1 MMKKKQKLFNKK
13 SLALIII
20 GIVINLMGSSIAEYY
35 KLPLF
40 MDSAGTFLV
49 SMLAGPAAGVV
60 AGTVM
65 NFMTAAP
72 LSYDW
77 LYMFVSIGG
86 AVTVGKLLYKKERM
100 DSFLIVGTGVLT
112 GIVMTIIS
120 TPINMILNGGMT
132 GNIWSDALVEL
143 MSQYTSLT
151 LVCCICGEIIV
162 NIPDKMITII
172 LIAYAV
178 LLFRHMGLKLEMGDD
193 EENEGHGSVKDGASL
208 IVSAFILSAALS
220 LSLSRMAVSAAEDF
234 DSDYALTVYGLYEGL
249 NSSQINS
256 VTQTGDGYI
265 WAGSYSGLYRYDGM
279 KFEQVNLDKRICN
292 AMILYADT
300 RGRLWI
306 GTNDSGLAC
315 YDPDKETIRFFDRE
329 NGMSADSIRDICEDE
344 KGNIYVSTVS
354 YINKINLSNSEGPYI
369 SVYDANEDITSVY
382 SLIYLGDD
390 RICGVTG
397 KGMLFAMKD
406 GELLFTKKCGRE
418 EYQFS
423 AVAYDGNEHLLAGS
437 TGDYMESLT
446 LGESGFLLRSISTGA
461 GIAGLSGFNRLGYS
475 EDYKGFFASCVNGF
489 GFISNTGK
497 AQNLSTDDFNTAAE
511 DVFIDRQKN
520 IWFCSSKQGIVKLSK
535 NPFSDLFKHIGEG
548 EKAVNATCIVDD
560 DLYIGTD
567 NGAMKVNVTTEKK
580 IKDERL
586 DVLEGE
592 RIRSISRDSGGNLWF
607 STYGENGLVRIGQNG
622 DIRAFTHVKDSSV
635 LGTRFRFA
643 MELEDGRIFAAS
655 TEGINYIADG
665 RVVKTISEADGMEVP
680 KVLSAIQDADGCIW
694 AGTDGGGVY
703 MIKDDAVEAHFGKG
717 EGLMS
722 EVVMKVVPC
731 EGGRLYVTSNGL
743 YLHSGDGIKKL
754 ENFPYNNV
762 YDVYISDD
770 HTAFVTSSAGLY
782 VTLEDDLLKDE
793 EGYTYSLLN
802 GRRGLETSFTAN
814 SWSSEKNEKLYLCC
828 TEGVRVLGIR
838 DYEQFDN
845 HYQIAVRSLTK
856 DGVEVPLE
864 NGVYDIPA
872 GPGKVVINP
881 ALLNYTVSDPLVR
894 VTLEGAGDEGNVMRQ
909 SAMEPIYY
917 SSINPGDYSLVIEVL
932 DGSGE
937 KVLKSMTYLIH
948 KDAKLYEQGYFKIY
962 IICVLSI
969 MLVFIVWLVSRMGNM
984 AVINSQYDQIKQA
997 KDEAEY
1003 ANETKT
1009 RFLAQ
1014 MSHEIRTPISAVLG
1028 MDEMILQESRE
1039 PDTRSYAADIYDA
1052 GNTLLELIN
1061 DILDSSRLE
1070 AGGVELIMK
1079 EYELA
1084 GIVKDVMSMSSQ
1096 RARLKDLKIEAEI
1109 DPELPRGLK
1118 GDELRIR
1125 QIIMNLMSNAVK
1137 YTISGTVW
1145 LRISGIKDGAKA
1157 VLHVEVEDTGVGIK
1171 EEDLPLLFE
1180 EYKRIEEGSIKNTEG
1195 TGLGMS
1201 ITVGLLKMMGS
1212 SLQVSSIYGK
1222 GSRFYFDLEQEITDD
1237 APIGEFS
1244 RLSGRNEGEDEE
1256 EEEFTAA
1263 DARVLIVD
1271 DNALNRKV
1279 FRNLLKRTRVKVSE
1293 AASGYEALV
1302 MADTEHY
1309 DMIFMDHMMPGMDG
1323 IETLNKLNEMDGL
1336 KETPVYVL
1344 TANTKPGI
1352 KAEHADY
1359 GFSGF
1364 ISKPVT
1370 ANDLRRALKEGL
1382 PAELIH
1388 PLTEEEKELYGVGR
1402 KNDIPPLPDDLPSV
1416 EGLDWAHAWLH
1427 LPDRDMLRNAVKAF
1441 YDVTDVQADRLQ
1453 EFYRVLVTHAGNM
1466 EVAKIAPELN
1476 NEAGRGE
1483 DPIKAYGI
1491 QAGIMKTSA
1500 DALGI
1505 ISLAGM
1511 AEILESAA
1519 ASENTATIRA
1529 VHETFIREWKSWRE
1543 KLKGVFGVGTRN

>member
-1 MMKKKQKLFNKK
+1 MKKKQKLFNKK

-132 GNIWSDALVEL
+132 GNIWGDALVEL

-193 EENEGHGSVKDGASL
+193 KENEGHGSVKDGASL

-292 AMILYADT
+292 AMILYTDT

-548 EKAVNATCIVDD
+548 EKT
-560 DLYIGTD
+560 
-567 NGAMKVNVTTEKK
+567 
-580 IKDERL
+580 
-586 DVLEGE
+586 
-592 RIRSISRDSGGNLWF
+592 
-607 STYGENGLVRIGQNG
+607 VRW
-622 DIRAFTHVKDSSV
+622 
-635 LGTRFRFA
+635 
-643 MELEDGRIFAAS
+643 M
-655 TEGINYIADG
+655 
-665 RVVKTISEADGMEVP
+665 
-680 KVLSAIQDADGCIW
+680 
-694 AGTDGGGVY
+694 
-703 MIKDDAVEAHFGKG
+703 
-717 EGLMS
+717 
-722 EVVMKVVPC
+722 
-731 EGGRLYVTSNGL
+731 
-743 YLHSGDGIKKL
+743 
-754 ENFPYNNV
+754 
-762 YDVYISDD
+762 
-770 HTAFVTSSAGLY
+770 
-782 VTLEDDLLKDE
+782 
-793 EGYTYSLLN
+793 
-802 GRRGLETSFTAN
+802 
-814 SWSSEKNEKLYLCC
+814 
-828 TEGVRVLGIR
+828 
-838 DYEQFDN
+838 
-845 HYQIAVRSLTK
+845 
-856 DGVEVPLE
+856 
-864 NGVYDIPA
+864 
-872 GPGKVVINP
+872 
-881 ALLNYTVSDPLVR
+881 
-894 VTLEGAGDEGNVMRQ
+894 
-909 SAMEPIYY
+909 PI
-917 SSINPGDYSLVIEVL
+917 
-932 DGSGE
+932 
-937 KVLKSMTYLIH
+937 
-948 KDAKLYEQGYFKIY
+948 
-962 IICVLSI
+962 
-969 MLVFIVWLVSRMGNM
+969 
-984 AVINSQYDQIKQA
+984 
-997 KDEAEY
+997 
-1003 ANETKT
+1003 
-1009 RFLAQ
+1009 
-1014 MSHEIRTPISAVLG
+1014 
-1028 MDEMILQESRE
+1028 
-1039 PDTRSYAADIYDA
+1039 
-1052 GNTLLELIN
+1052 
-1061 DILDSSRLE
+1061 
-1070 AGGVELIMK
+1070 
-1079 EYELA
+1079 
-1084 GIVKDVMSMSSQ
+1084 
-1096 RARLKDLKIEAEI
+1096 
-1109 DPELPRGLK
+1109 
-1118 GDELRIR
+1118 
-1125 QIIMNLMSNAVK
+1125 
-1137 YTISGTVW
+1137 
-1145 LRISGIKDGAKA
+1145 
-1157 VLHVEVEDTGVGIK
+1157 
-1171 EEDLPLLFE
+1171 
-1180 EYKRIEEGSIKNTEG
+1180 
-1195 TGLGMS
+1195 
-1201 ITVGLLKMMGS
+1201 
-1212 SLQVSSIYGK
+1212 
-1222 GSRFYFDLEQEITDD
+1222 
-1237 APIGEFS
+1237 
-1244 RLSGRNEGEDEE
+1244 
-1256 EEEFTAA
+1256 
-1263 DARVLIVD
+1263 
-1271 DNALNRKV
+1271 
-1279 FRNLLKRTRVKVSE
+1279 
-1293 AASGYEALV
+1293 
-1302 MADTEHY
+1302 
-1309 DMIFMDHMMPGMDG
+1309 
-1323 IETLNKLNEMDGL
+1323 
-1336 KETPVYVL
+1336 
-1344 TANTKPGI
+1344 
-1352 KAEHADY
+1352 
-1359 GFSGF
+1359 
-1364 ISKPVT
+1364 
-1370 ANDLRRALKEGL
+1370 
-1382 PAELIH
+1382 
-1388 PLTEEEKELYGVGR
+1388 
-1402 KNDIPPLPDDLPSV
+1402 
-1416 EGLDWAHAWLH
+1416 
-1427 LPDRDMLRNAVKAF
+1427 
-1441 YDVTDVQADRLQ
+1441 
-1453 EFYRVLVTHAGNM
+1453 
-1466 EVAKIAPELN
+1466 
-1476 NEAGRGE
+1476 
-1483 DPIKAYGI
+1483 
-1491 QAGIMKTSA
+1491 
-1500 DALGI
+1500 
-1505 ISLAGM
+1505 
-1511 AEILESAA
+1511 
-1519 ASENTATIRA
+1519 
-1529 VHETFIREWKSWRE
+1529 
-1543 KLKGVFGVGTRN
+1543 